1 MRNRPDIEGLV
12 ASLLERHSIT
22 DPPVPVERIASA
34 EGVPIIE
41 TVYGGDV
48 SGALIRANGLVG
60 IAVNAAHHPNRR
72 RFTVAHELAHFK
84 LEHEGEHVDR
94 DFTVL
99 RRDGK
104 SSEANDSLEIE
115 ANAFAACLLMP
126 RAFLLRDLRANFNG
140 DFDSSDEHLGAIA
153 KRYRVSVSALKYR
166 LINLGLISPV

>member
-1 MRNRPDIEGLV
+1 MKNRLEIEKSV
-12 ASLLERHSIT
+12 ASLLEKHSIT
-22 DPPVPVERIASA
+22 EPPVPVEHIASA
-34 EGVPIIE
+34 EGLPIIE

-48 SGALIRANGLVG
+48 SGALIRANGMVG
-60 IAVNAAHHPNRR
+60 IAVNSTHHPNRR

-84 LEHEGEHVDR
+84 LKHEGEHVDR

-126 RAFLLRDLRANFNG
+126 REFLLRDLRINFNG
-140 DFDSSDEHLGAIA
+140 DLDLSEDHLAAIA
-153 KRYRVSVSALKYR
+153 KRYRVSTTALNYR
-166 LINLGLISPV
+166 LTNLGLISPV